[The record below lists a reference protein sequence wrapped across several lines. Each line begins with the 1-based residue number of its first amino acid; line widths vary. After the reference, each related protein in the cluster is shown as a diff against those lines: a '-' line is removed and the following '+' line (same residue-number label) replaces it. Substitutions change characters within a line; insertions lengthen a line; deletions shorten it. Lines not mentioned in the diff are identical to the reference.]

1 MNLKECGENM
11 KKFEYKV
18 FTFNNQTFIN
28 NDITLSADLE
38 KLGGESWE
46 LVSALP
52 IIDGN
57 SDGKGTSVFTD
68 EIKFIFKREK

>member
-1 MNLKECGENM
+1 MKLKECGEKM

-28 NDITLSADLE
+28 NDITLSADLD